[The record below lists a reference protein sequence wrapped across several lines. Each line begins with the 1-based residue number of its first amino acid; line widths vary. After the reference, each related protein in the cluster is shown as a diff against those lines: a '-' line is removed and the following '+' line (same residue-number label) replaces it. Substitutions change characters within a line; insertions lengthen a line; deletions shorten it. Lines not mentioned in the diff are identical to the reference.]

1 MKHSFA
7 AFLKATFS
15 IVLLVTLTSCAGY
28 QLGNVPYQEMKGV
41 KKIYVPIV
49 KNETYEPGI
58 QTMVTNAII
67 RRIER
72 DGTYLTGRLAE
83 ADATL
88 EVTLTDFKRDS
99 LRRARENSLVTEEY
113 DLKLEAT
120 ATLTNLRTGQKLFD
134 KETVIGD
141 TSIYVNEY
149 RMQENERQAMPLAAN
164 ALAYEI
170 VRRIT
175 EGW

>member
-1 MKHSFA
+1 MKVKLPDCLTAIA
-7 AFLKATFS
+7 ALVS
-15 IVLLVTLTSCAGY
+15 LVVLSSCAGY
-28 QLGNVPYQEMKGV
+28 QLGNIPYAEMKGV

-58 QTMVTNAII
+58 ETMVTNAII
-67 RRIER
+67 RRIES
-72 DGTYLTGRLAE
+72 DGTYQTGRLRE

-99 LRRARENSLVTEEY
+99 LRRARQNSLVTEEY
-113 DLKLEAT
+113 DLNLEAT
-120 ATLTNLRTGQKLFD
+120 ATLTNLRTGRKLFD
-134 KETVIGD
+134 KEEVIGD

-149 RMQENERQAMPLAAN
+149 RMQENERQAMPLAAQ

>member
-1 MKHSFA
+1 MTKSLCSFHLA
-7 AFLKATFS
+7 L
-15 IVLLVTLTSCAGY
+15 IGCLLLTSCAGY
-28 QLGNVPYQEMKGV
+28 KVGNIPYAEMKGV

-49 KNETYEPGI
+49 KNQTYEPGI

-67 RRIER
+67 RRLNQ
-72 DGTYLTGRLAE
+72 DGTYETGRQSD

-88 EVTLTDFKRDS
+88 EITLSDYKRDS
-99 LRRARENSLVTEEY
+99 MRRARSNSLITEEY
-113 DLKLEAT
+113 RLNLEAT
-120 ATLTNLRTGQKLFD
+120 ATLINHRTGQKLFD
-134 KETVIGD
+134 DEVIVGD
-141 TSIYVNEY
+141 TSIYVNEN
-149 RMQENERQAMPLAAN
+149 RMQENERQAMPLAAE

>member
-1 MKHSFA
+1 MKTICS
-7 AFLKATFS
+7 AFLSAAAPAA
-15 IVLLVTLTSCAGY
+15 LLVIFTSCAGY

-67 RRIER
+67 RRIEA
-72 DGTYLTGRLAE
+72 DGTYQTGRLRE

-113 DLKLEAT
+113 RLDLEAV

-134 KETVIGD
+134 KEEVIGD
-141 TSIYVNEY
+141 TAIYVNEF
-149 RMQENERQAMPLAAN
+149 RMQENERQAMPLAAE